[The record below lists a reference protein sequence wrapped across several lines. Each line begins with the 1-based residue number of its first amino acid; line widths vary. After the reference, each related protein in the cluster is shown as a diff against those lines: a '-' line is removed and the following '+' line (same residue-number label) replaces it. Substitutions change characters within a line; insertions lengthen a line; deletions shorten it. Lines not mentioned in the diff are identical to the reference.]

1 MFIEQVALT
10 NFRCFGPI
18 TQTIYLDPGLTAFV
32 GANGSGKTATME
44 ALLRLFGLTSE
55 QRRVRRQDFHVPS
68 NEAVAPTKRELAI
81 EAILAFPEL
90 DSEGADHTAVPE
102 FFHQMATDDSG
113 RL

>member
-1 MFIEQVALT
+1 
-10 NFRCFGPI
+10 
-18 TQTIYLDPGLTAFV
+18 
-32 GANGSGKTATME
+32 ME

-68 NEAVAPTKRELAI
+68 NEAATPTQRELAI

-102 FFHQMATDDSG
+102 FSIRWPLMITAGSNVVCE
-113 RL
+113 